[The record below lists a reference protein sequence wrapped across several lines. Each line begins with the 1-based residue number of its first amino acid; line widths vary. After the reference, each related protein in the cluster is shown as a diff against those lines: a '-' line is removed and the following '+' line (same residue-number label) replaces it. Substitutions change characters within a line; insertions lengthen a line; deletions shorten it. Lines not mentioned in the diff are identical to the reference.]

1 MKHLLLIAAGEWRY
15 WIRSYLALNGT
26 ALFMVLLI
34 VTSLLTGMHSEEQGH
49 EREHHQ
55 AEAESAFLAQ
65 PDRHPHRMV
74 HYGHYVFRTPA
85 PLALFDPGLDPIIG
99 QSIFLEGHRQNSA
112 MFADSGSS
120 ANVGGLSWLTPA
132 MVYQLFGPL
141 LVILLGHGA
150 IVREREAG
158 TLAHLLA
165 QGISGR
171 SLIAGKGLALLCFIL
186 LLLVPL
192 LFSSLFALSHGEE
205 VFSALSLMGV
215 YLLYLLM
222 WGIMTLFFSS
232 ILQKRSTVLASLT
245 ALWLGLVLVLPS
257 IAVSIAERAVPLA
270 GKIETDLIMQADIRK
285 LGDGHKPNDP
295 AFKQFRVNLLK
306 QYNVKKIEDLPVNF
320 RGIVAMNAEKNLTD
334 VLNGYADAR
343 MTREVEQAQRLSDY
357 GWLSPQLAIANAS
370 RAISGTDLEHYHRF
384 LREAEKLRFDFV
396 QGLNNSHAEKLTYQ
410 DDMNRNRDDASGL
423 KARVDATSWQV
434 LNVFEFQPA
443 SAADRLNNA
452 SQAILMLIIWFA
464 FLLGALLWSGRR
476 IQP

>member
-1 MKHLLLIAAGEWRY
+1 MKQLLLIAASEWRY
-15 WIRSYLALNGT
+15 WTRSYLALSGT
-26 ALFMVLLI
+26 VLFMVLLI
-34 VTSLLTGMHSEEQGH
+34 VTSLLTGMHSEEQAH

-55 AEAESAFLAQ
+55 TEAENTFLAQ

-74 HYGHYVFRTPA
+74 HYGHYVFRSPA
-85 PLALFDPGLDPIIG
+85 PLALFDPGLDPVIG

-150 IVREREAG
+150 IVRERESG

-171 SLIAGKGLALLCFIL
+171 SLIVGKGLALLCFII

-192 LFSSLFALSHGEE
+192 LFSAIFSLSHGEE
-205 VFSALSLMGV
+205 VLSALSLIGV
-215 YLLYLLM
+215 YLLYLSM
-222 WGIMTLFFSS
+222 WGMMTLFFSS
-232 ILQKRSTVLASLT
+232 ILQKRSTILATLT

-270 GKIETDLIMQADIRK
+270 GKIETDLIMQEDIRK

-295 AFKQFRVNLLK
+295 AFKQLRANILK
-306 QYNVKKIEDLPVNF
+306 QYDVEKIEDLPVNF
-320 RGIVAMNAEKNLTD
+320 RGIVAMNAEKNLTG
-334 VLNGYADAR
+334 VLNDYADVR
-343 MTREVEQAQRLSDY
+343 MTKETQQAQALSDY
-357 GWLSPQLAIANAS
+357 GWLSPKLAIANAS

-384 LREAEKLRFDFV
+384 LREAEELRFDFV

-423 KARVDATSWQV
+423 KARVDATSWEV
-434 LNVFEFQPA
+434 LNVFDFQPA
-443 SAADRLNNA
+443 SAVDRINNA
-452 SQAILMLIIWFA
+452 FQSIMMLMFWFA
-464 FLLGALLWSGRR
+464 LLIAALLWSGRR
-476 IQP
+476 LQP

>member
-1 MKHLLLIAAGEWRY
+1 MKQAFLIAAGEWRY
-15 WIRSYLALNGT
+15 WTRSYLALSGT
-26 ALFMVLLI
+26 ILFMVLLI
-34 VTSLLTGMHSEEQGH
+34 VTSLLTGMLSEEQAH

-55 AEAESAFLAQ
+55 TEAENTFLAQ

-74 HYGHYVFRTPA
+74 HYGHYVFRAPA
-85 PLALFDPGLDPIIG
+85 PLALFDPGLDPVIG

-150 IVREREAG
+150 IVRERESG

-171 SLIAGKGLALLCFIL
+171 SLIAGKGLALLCFII

-192 LFSSLFALSHGEE
+192 LFSAIFSLSHGEE
-205 VFSALSLMGV
+205 ALSALSLMGV
-215 YLLYLLM
+215 YLLYLSM
-222 WGIMTLFFSS
+222 WGMMTLFFSS
-232 ILQKRSTVLASLT
+232 LLQKRSTILATLT

-257 IAVSIAERAVPLA
+257 IAVSISERAVPLA
-270 GKIETDLIMQADIRK
+270 GKIETDLIMQEDIRK

-295 AFKQFRVNLLK
+295 AFKQLRANILK
-306 QYNVKKIEDLPVNF
+306 QYDVEKIENLPVNF
-320 RGIVAMNAEKNLTD
+320 RGIVAMNAEKNLTG
-334 VLNGYADAR
+334 VLNNYADAR
-343 MTREVEQAQRLSDY
+343 MTKETQQAQALSDY
-357 GWLSPQLAIANAS
+357 GWLSPKLAIANAS
-370 RAISGTDLEHYHRF
+370 RGISGTDLEHYHRF
-384 LREAEKLRFDFV
+384 LREAEELRFDFV

-423 KARVDATSWQV
+423 KARVDASSWEV
-434 LNVFEFQPA
+434 LEAFNFQPA
-443 SAADRLNNA
+443 SAVKRLDNA
-452 SQAILMLIIWFA
+452 SQPIVMLVLWFV
-464 FLLGALLWSGRR
+464 LLFIALLWSGRR
-476 IQP
+476 LQP

>member
-15 WIRSYLALNGT
+15 WVRSYLALSGT

-34 VTSLLTGMHSEEQGH
+34 ATSLLTGMQSKEQGK

-55 AEAESAFLAQ
+55 SEAESTFLAQ

-85 PLALFDPGLDPIIG
+85 PLALFDPGLDPVIG

-120 ANVGGLSWLTPA
+120 ANFGGLSWLTPA

-165 QGISGR
+165 QGINGR
-171 SLIAGKGLALLCFIL
+171 SLIAGKALALLCFIA
-186 LLLVPL
+186 LLLVPF
-192 LFSSLFALSHGEE
+192 LFSAVFALSNGEQ
-205 VFSALSLMGV
+205 VLSVISLVGV
-215 YLLYLLM
+215 YLLYLSM
-222 WGIMTLFFSS
+222 WGLMTLFVSS
-232 ILQKRSTVLASLT
+232 ILQKRSTILATLT
-245 ALWLGLVLVLPS
+245 ALWLVLILVFPA
-257 IAVSIAERAVPLA
+257 IAVSIAERAVPLS
-270 GKIETDLIMQADIRK
+270 GKIETDLIMQEDIRK

-295 AFKQFRVNLLK
+295 AFKQLRANILK
-306 QYNVKKIEDLPVNF
+306 QYDVEKIEDLPVNF
-320 RGIVAMNAEKNLTD
+320 RGLVAMNAEKKLTD
-334 VLNGYADAR
+334 VLNDYANSR
-343 MTREVEQAQRLSDY
+343 MAGETQQAQRLSDY
-357 GWLSPQLAIANAS
+357 GWLSPRLAIANAS

-384 LREAEKLRFDFV
+384 LREAEELRFDFV
-396 QGLNNSHAEKLTYQ
+396 QGLNNNHAEKLTYQ

-423 KARVDATSWQV
+423 KARIDATSWEV
-434 LNVFEFQPA
+434 LDVFDFQPA
-443 SAADRLNNA
+443 SAVSRLNNA
-452 SQAILMLIIWFA
+452 SQPIMMLIIWFV
-464 FLLGALLWSGRR
+464 LLLAMLLWSGRR
-476 IQP
+476 LQP